1 MSTAT
6 KAETITWHVLPD
18 AGMPDSQITVLV
30 EFIHT
35 DEPEH
40 GDTWPAWRDGDHWID
55 ASTGDQM
62 ERGGRIK
69 VLAWCDMPAGSR
81 AC

>member
-6 KAETITWHVLPD
+6 KVEAIQWNVLPD
-18 AGMPDSQITVLV
+18 AGMPDCETTVLV
-30 EFIHT
+30 EFISA

-40 GDTWPAWRDGDHWID
+40 GDTWPAWWDGDHWID

-62 ERGGRIK
+62 ERGGRNK

>member
-1 MSTAT
+1 MSRT
-6 KAETITWHVLPD
+6 KPETIQWHILPD
-18 AGMPDSQITVLV
+18 GGMPDCETTVLV
-30 EFIHT
+30 GFISV
-35 DEPEH
+35 DGPEH
-40 GDTWPAWRDGDHWID
+40 GDTWPAWWDGAHWID

-62 ERGGRIK
+62 ERCHRNK

>member
-1 MSTAT
+1 MSRT
-6 KAETITWHVLPD
+6 KPETITWHVLPD
-18 AGMPDSQITVLV
+18 AGMPDSEVTVLV
-30 EFIHT
+30 EFISV

-40 GDTWPAWRDGDHWID
+40 GDTWPAWWDGDHWID
-55 ASTGDQM
+55 ASTGDQL
-62 ERGGRIK
+62 ERCHRNK

>member
-1 MSTAT
+1 MKT
-6 KAETITWHVLPD
+6 EQITWHELPAD
-18 AGMPDSQITVLV
+18 GMPDSQITVLV
-30 EFIHT
+30 EFIRA

-40 GDTWPAWRDGDHWID
+40 GDTWPAWWDGDHWID

-62 ERGGRIK
+62 ERGGRNK

-81 AC
+81 AA